1 MHFSKVVFLHTGVR
15 VLFRGKSGTAS
26 PYRTG
31 DHMELRQLVAALPG
45 RRSAVYTFE
54 RGKAASHSHAAL
66 HGDVVRACDCLSAW
80 GVKAGTRVGIYAPN
94 SYAWLVHDL
103 ALIELGAISVPFTD
117 DFAGKVNQD
126 LLDKYNIALL
136 LISKSHAKLFP
147 QKPAHVAFIDTE
159 NDGVR
164 VLERPPSGDP
174 DESDQHSL
182 VFSSGSAGG
191 LKGLVISRKGVEETL
206 PPVIE
211 AIGMGPGERLLLFL
225 PLSNFQQ
232 RNMCYSA
239 LWYDFDII
247 ITDYTQLFAAM
258 PALHPT
264 VLIAPPVLYQMMHA
278 DFEKYPGWKK
288 ALWTIQGRLISFLP
302 SARARQAVARTLF
315 YDFYKQFGNRIR
327 LLVTGMAPI
336 RRNIA
341 KFFEQLQLPLCESYG
356 MVEAGSITY
365 RPAHCK
371 EFGSVGKLLK
381 GIEVSIEADGEIIVR
396 RDNPMALRYF
406 QCTDGENERTF
417 VAPGRVATGDMG
429 RLDADGNLF
438 LLGRKK
444 ELLITPGGVKLHPES
459 IEQELNNS
467 PDVVHSV
474 VFMRPD
480 AAHITCVVD
489 LISPANEE
497 VRARVTKF
505 VNSLPAAKRAAPF
518 VEVVFADAPFTTE
531 NGMLRPNLKID
542 RKAIAARY
550 L

>member
-1 MHFSKVVFLHTGVR
+1 
-15 VLFRGKSGTAS
+15 
-26 PYRTG
+26 
-31 DHMELRQLVAALPG
+31 MELRQLVAALPY
-45 RRSAVYTFE
+45 RKSAIYTFE
-54 RGKAASHSHAAL
+54 RGKAACHTHAAL
-66 HGDVVRACDCLSAW
+66 HGDVLRVRECLGNW

-94 SYAWLVHDL
+94 SYHWLVHDL

-117 DFAGKVNQD
+117 DFAGKVNQE

-136 LISKSHAKLFP
+136 LTSKSHARLFP
-147 QKPAHVAFIDTE
+147 EKPDHVAFIDGE
-159 NDGVR
+159 NSSVR
-164 VLERPPSGDP
+164 VRQRGPSGDM

-206 PPVIE
+206 PPVVE
-211 AIGMGPGERLLLFL
+211 AIGLGPGERLLLFL

-247 ITDYTQLFAAM
+247 ITDYSQLFAAM

-264 VLIAPPVLYQMMHA
+264 VLIAPPILYQMLHA
-278 DFEKYPGWKK
+278 EYEKYPPWKK
-288 ALWTIQGRLISFLP
+288 ALWRMLGQALSLLP
-302 SARARQAVARTLF
+302 SSRMRQAIARVLF
-315 YDFYKQFGNRIR
+315 HEFYKQFGNRIR

-336 RRNIA
+336 RRNIGN
-341 KFFEQLQLPLCESYG
+341 FFAQMQLPLCESYG

-371 EFGSVGKLLK
+371 EYGSVGKLLR
-381 GIEVSIEADGEIIVR
+381 GIDVSIEADGEIIVQR
-396 RDNPMALRYF
+396 KNPMTLRYF
-406 QCTDGENERTF
+406 QCAEGENERTF
-417 VAPGRVATGDMG
+417 VGPGKIATGDMG
-429 RLDADGNLF
+429 KFDADGNLY

-444 ELLITPGGVKLHPES
+444 EILITPGGIKIHPES

-474 VFMRPD
+474 IFMRSGS
-480 AAHITCVVD
+480 AHLTCVID
-489 LISPANEE
+489 LVLPAGED
-497 VRARVTKF
+497 VKARVTKF
-505 VNSLPAAKRAAPF
+505 VNNLPAAKKAAPF
-518 VEVVFADAPFTTE
+518 VEVIFAETPFTVE